1 MTQIGAVLV
10 VDDQAERAAA
20 LVAALDDPHH
30 RYEITPDAPDL
41 EAVLGADSPWD
52 CVICHVELLDVSWAS
67 VRRAMRTFDVQVP
80 VLAVSDH
87 RDMDSMT

>member
-10 VDDQAERAAA
+10 VDDQAERAAE

-30 RYEITPDAPDL
+30 RYEITPDAPDI

-52 CVICHVELLDVSWAS
+52 CVICHVSRVNMGGRNFQS
-67 VRRAMRTFDVQVP
+67 
-80 VLAVSDH
+80 
-87 RDMDSMT
+87 